1 MPYLALTR
9 ELTSSFGDGERT
21 FVERERI
28 DLDRARAQLEA
39 YESALRILGC
49 TVERLAAEPDM
60 SDAPFI
66 EDTAVVLDELA
77 IITRPGAESR
87 RRETNRVADALRFH
101 RPTAALLAPA
111 TLDGGDVLRIGRMLY
126 VGQSTDGDGRTNA
139 EGLRQLRALVGSQDY
154 RVQAVPFSG
163 CLHLKTAV
171 TQVAE
176 DAVVLNPTWVSP
188 EAFRG
193 LRVIEVD
200 QSEPYGGNALML
212 DGRVLFPEELPHTRR
227 RLEAAGIR
235 TLPIAIGELAKAEAG
250 LTCCSL
256 LMRI

>member
-1 MPYLALTR
+1 MPYLAFTR
-9 ELTSSFGDGERT
+9 EITPSFASGERT
-21 FVERERI
+21 FIERERI

-87 RRETNRVADALRFH
+87 RRETARVADALRFH

-111 TLDGGDVLRIGRMLY
+111 TLDGGDVLRVGRTLY
-126 VGQSTDGDGRTNA
+126 VGQSTDGNGRTNA
-139 EGLRQLRALVGSQDY
+139 EGLRQLRSLVGSQDY
-154 RVQAVPFSG
+154 RVQVVPFSG

-176 DAVVLNPTWVSP
+176 DAVVLNPRWVSP
-188 EAFRG
+188 ESFHG
-193 LRVIEVD
+193 LTVIEVD
-200 QSEPYGGNALML
+200 PNEPFAANALML
-212 DGRVLFPEELPHTRR
+212 DGRVLFSEEFPRTRHR
-227 RLEAAGIR
+227 VDEAGIR
-235 TLPIAIGELAKAEAG
+235 TMPIAMSELAKAEAG